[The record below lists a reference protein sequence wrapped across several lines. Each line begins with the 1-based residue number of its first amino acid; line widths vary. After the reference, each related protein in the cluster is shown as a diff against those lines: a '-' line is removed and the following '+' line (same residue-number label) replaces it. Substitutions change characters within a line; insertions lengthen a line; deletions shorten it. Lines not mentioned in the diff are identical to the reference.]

1 MTKSTTPRISLVF
14 RCRLYL
20 SFGIGRLIS
29 PRRRQFSE
37 LVWKGFLQQ
46 KNPSHSLREAQ
57 TKGGRTMSI
66 IIIIICWR
74 TGKNNEKEVGEEETE
89 REEDHKRSH
98 QRQPFWVHQ
107 TKDKSRFSN
116 KWKKHLLPNI
126 WNFIPENER
135 EREENQKKCAEE
147 GGSGR
152 SRRRRSRRKPNN
164 INKMC
169 GMKCSTLKL
178 YTPDLAAWQLF
189 TQATRLIL
197 RGTGDGPDA
206 WRTQREGKAWKR
218 HWFRE
223 TLRLIGLWNFRIW
236 YVISVG
242 DWKPKKAWSNT
253 VFTI

>member
-1 MTKSTTPRISLVF
+1 M
-14 RCRLYL
+14 C
-20 SFGIGRLIS
+20 
-29 PRRRQFSE
+29 
-37 LVWKGFLQQ
+37 
-46 KNPSHSLREAQ
+46 
-57 TKGGRTMSI
+57 I

-74 TGKNNEKEVGEEETE
+74 TGKNNEAKKLEKKKQRERE

-107 TKDKSRFSN
+107 TKDKSRFTN

-135 EREENQKKCAEE
+135 EEKNQKKCAEE

-206 WRTQREGKAWKR
+206 WQTQREGKAWKR
-218 HWFRE
+218 HCLRE
-223 TLRLIGLWNFRIW
+223 KLLEIKVANWVL
-236 YVISVG
+236 
-242 DWKPKKAWSNT
+242 
-253 VFTI
+253 